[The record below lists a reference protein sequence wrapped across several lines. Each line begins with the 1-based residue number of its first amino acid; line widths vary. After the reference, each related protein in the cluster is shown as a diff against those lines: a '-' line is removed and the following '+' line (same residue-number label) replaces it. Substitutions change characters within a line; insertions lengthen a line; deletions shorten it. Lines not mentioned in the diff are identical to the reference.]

1 MLSRKTFAPSCTNCR
16 SVSGFSVAG
25 PSVQMI
31 FVLRIVQS
39 ASVIA
44 ASFSHLGGKA
54 RSKPRHSLT
63 KTQVRLRVGQ
73 ARGDDQRRLLQ
84 RLDIVQKRK
93 IKSRPAAGI
102 KLRLEI
108 SGGGRLRQHRF
119 RSLERKI
126 TAPSAQTA
134 NYEKTARLLRRAV
147 LQQQTPTV
155 LLQLGINLFRHFQVL
170 PHCHGGYVA
179 ETFHLR

>member
-1 MLSRKTFAPSCTNCR
+1 MLSRKTLVPSWTNCR

-39 ASVIA
+39 ASIIA

-73 ARGDDQRRLLQ
+73 TKGDDQRRLLQ
-84 RLDIVQKRK
+84 RHDIVQKRK
-93 IKSRPAAGI
+93 IKSRRAAGI

-108 SGGGRLRQHRF
+108 SGGGRLQQYRF
-119 RSLERKI
+119 RSLEQNL
-126 TAPSAQTA
+126 TAPNAKTCS
-134 NYEKTARLLRRAV
+134 YSKTARLVQA
-147 LQQQTPTV
+147 
-155 LLQLGINLFRHFQVL
+155 H
-170 PHCHGGYVA
+170 
-179 ETFHLR
+179 